1 MRNVLVCTVIFLT
14 IFQTS
19 FGQAYKYIGVTEG
32 LSDRRVLSIQKDKSG
47 FMWFLSYAGI
57 DRYDGKNIKHYR
69 LQSDEGYI
77 SFYSE
82 RTILKADTTGLVW
95 AVGPEGEL
103 FKYHHSIDNFVQMQL
118 PEHVVSAK
126 TLNLIKMTDFNEVWY
141 CHKDYCYIYNQ
152 DTRNIQ
158 QIEFDHQHKHITSI
172 YQFDKETYYIGS
184 DDGICQVT
192 IRDGKLYSSRCMIP
206 NNVCTLPT
214 IIYVHPATNLLFAG
228 SEISGLTVYDL
239 TTRKIVKS
247 YSFLK
252 DFPITSF
259 QPYGDSL
266 ILVPTRGAGVQ
277 EYNLQSKKLELGLY
291 SDFQEANKMNG
302 NNIRAL
308 YIDAHQRIW
317 MSVYARGITIYD
329 RTLPDYKWYK
339 KYIGNTNSLNDDL
352 VNAVLEDSE
361 GDIWFA
367 TNNGISLYRV
377 EEDTWEHLFP
387 WNKSE
392 VESMKNSI
400 FLSLC
405 EISPGKIVT
414 GGFMTG
420 VYHIDKATMKVSLQT
435 PETYIPD
442 KENPTFTNK
451 YIRVIYRDSEGLIWT
466 GGNNYLGCTNSKT
479 REFKYYQ
486 INDPATCI
494 VEMSPEMLLIG
505 TGDGIYRL
513 NKGTDEVE
521 KMRLPFASQ
530 QINCMYYHPCGDLY
544 IGTTNSGLVI
554 LRTDGN
560 YEIYLY
566 NTSALLSNTVNTIVP
581 KNEHEIIVA
590 TEQNIALFYNKTKE
604 FVNWTSDQGLIEAN
618 FTPRAGIHTSR
629 GTFIFGSNNGAVE
642 WKENMKLP
650 HYKKSEILFD
660 QILMGD
666 EHIPQNILH
675 QINEHVA
682 DATNQLVQQGEI
694 PIVSIHI
701 STIDY
706 NSPQYTFFRWKLTGK
721 YEYWNK
727 LEKENWLEF
736 RKLEP
741 GEYLL
746 CVQNVS
752 KENDRVLGEK
762 MLKIIVKPSLWFSK
776 GAILTYLIS
785 FCCIFAL
792 VFRYMIFRRER
803 KIAAEKDRFLIDTV
817 HGIRTPLM
825 LAKSAMD
832 EVMKQQE
839 LPTQSYNYLQ
849 MANYSVEKL
858 CIMAMNLLNIEK
870 MRKNKKVYV
879 EYCDVNN
886 IVQRLVKPFLSIV
899 EHDHIRIQFISPKDE
914 EIMAWIDISKI
925 ELIFYNL
932 ISNLIRQTSPNNVI
946 YLSVY
951 KDKRRWGINVT
962 NCHELISVPLGVI
975 PKKGLNRMNRGEMDA
990 ELHLISRLVKRHHG
1004 MMHYKVMPPTS
1015 YLFEVSFPVTHF
1027 YYIKQNGR
1035 NESLRD
1041 DDDFFS
1047 SLPTCPELMPL
1058 KELASVEKLGYILLI
1073 DEHTEALD
1081 FFHNSL
1087 GKDWRISTA
1096 RSAEVALELVAEHE
1110 PDIIIAS
1117 SNVTRMEHGDL
1128 CTILKSNVN
1137 TSHIP
1142 VILIT
1147 SDDDRDTVQECFSQR
1162 ADHYVEKP
1170 YDLFVIKSILYNI
1183 LENRQQLH
1191 DRLSKVDQVHNLKEI
1206 KQANIEQETKFLSTV
1221 KEVIRAHVDNPDF
1234 GVDELCA
1241 QMGMSRTN
1249 LYNKIK
1255 SLTKSSLSTLI
1266 RDARMQRACEMLLSD
1281 KYNIT
1286 EVCDRLGFNEL
1297 KYFREVFKKYYGVT
1311 PSEYIK
1317 AHSNEVE
1324 KDVDKEE

>member
-1 MRNVLVCTVIFLT
+1 MRNVLVCIVLFLT

-19 FGQAYKYIGVTEG
+19 FGQAYKYIGVAEG
-32 LSDRRVLSIQKDKSG
+32 LSDRRVLSIQKDKAG
-47 FMWFLSYAGI
+47 FMWFLTYAGI

-82 RTILKADTTGLVW
+82 KTTLKTDTLGRMW
-95 AVGPEGEL
+95 AIGSAGEL
-103 FKYHHSIDNFVQMQL
+103 FKYHYSNDNFVQMQL
-118 PEHVVSAK
+118 PENVVSVK
-126 TLNLIKMTDFNEVWY
+126 TLNLVKMTEFNEVWY
-141 CHKDYCYIYNQ
+141 CHDDSCFIYNL
-152 DTRNIQ
+152 DTGDIQ
-158 QIEFDHQHKHITSI
+158 QIEFDHRHKHVTAL
-172 YQFDKETYYIGS
+172 YQSGKETYYIGS

-192 IRDGKLYSSRCMIP
+192 MRDGKMYTSQCIIP
-206 NNVCTLPT
+206 NDVCTLPT
-214 IIYVHPATNLLFAG
+214 IIYVHPTTNLLFAG
-228 SEISGLTVYDL
+228 SEITGLMVYDL
-239 TTRKIVKS
+239 AAREMVKS
-247 YSFLK
+247 YTFLK
-252 DFPITSF
+252 DFPVTSF
-259 QPYGDSL
+259 QPYRDSL
-266 ILVPTRGAGVQ
+266 MLIPTRGAGVQ

-291 SDFQEANKMNG
+291 SDFREANKMNG

-308 YIDAHQRIW
+308 YVDAHQRIW

-329 RTLPDYKWYK
+329 QTLPDYKWYK
-339 KYIGNTNSLNDDL
+339 NHIGNTNSLNDDL

-377 EEDTWEHLFP
+377 EDDTWEHLFP
-387 WNKSE
+387 WNKAE

-405 EISPGKIVT
+405 ETNPGEIVT

-420 VYHIDKATMKVSLQT
+420 VYHIDKATMKAHLQT

-442 KENPTFTNK
+442 KENPTSTNK

-466 GGNNYLGCTNSKT
+466 GGNNYLGRTNSKT

-486 INDPATCI
+486 INNPATCI
-494 VEMSPEMLLIG
+494 VEQNSDVLLIG

-513 NKGTDEVE
+513 NKRTDEVK

-530 QINCMYYHPCGDLY
+530 QINCMYLHPCGDLY

-554 LRTDGN
+554 LRTDGE

-590 TEQNIALFYNKTKE
+590 TEQNIALYNNRNKE
-604 FVNWTSDQGLIEAN
+604 FVNWTKDQGLIEAN

-629 GTFIFGSNNGAVE
+629 GTFIFGSDNGAVE
-642 WKENMKLP
+642 WVENMKLP
-650 HYKKSEILFD
+650 HHKKTEILFD
-660 QILMGD
+660 QILVGG
-666 EHIPQNILH
+666 EHVPQNVLSQVNAH
-675 QINEHVA
+675 DSENL
-682 DATNQLVQQGEI
+682 NQLNLQEGNHAI
-694 PIVSIHI
+694 SIHI

-706 NSPQYTFFRWKLTGK
+706 NSPQYTFFRWRLMGK
-721 YEYWNK
+721 YDYWNRI
-727 LEKENWLEF
+727 EKENWLNF
-736 RKLEP
+736 HNLKP

-746 CVQNVS
+746 HVQNVS
-752 KENDRVLGEK
+752 KEDERVFGEK
-762 MLKIIVKPSLWFSK
+762 MLKIIVTPPLWLSK

-785 FCCIFAL
+785 FFCILAL
-792 VFRYMIFRRER
+792 IFRYILFKREQ
-803 KIAAEKDRFLIDTV
+803 KVAAEKDRFLIDTV

-870 MRKNKKVYV
+870 IRKSKKVYV

-886 IVQRLVKPFLSIV
+886 LVQKFIKPFFSII
-899 EHDHIRIQFISPKDE
+899 EHDHIRVQFMSPKDE
-914 EIMAWIDISKI
+914 KIMAWIDISKI

-932 ISNLIRQTSPNNVI
+932 ISNLIRQTPPDNVI

-951 KDKRRWGINVT
+951 KDKMRWGINVA
-962 NCHELISVPLGVI
+962 NSHELLSAPLGVS
-975 PKKGLNRMNRGEMDA
+975 PKGLNRMNRGEMDA

-1004 MMHYKVMPPTS
+1004 TMHYKVMPPAS
-1015 YLFEVSFPVTHF
+1015 YLFNVSFPVTHF
-1027 YYIKQNGR
+1027 YYIKQNR
-1035 NESLRD
+1035 RNDSLCDENES
-1041 DDDFFS
+1041 FS
-1047 SLPTCPELMPL
+1047 SLPAYPELMSL

-1087 GKDWRISTA
+1087 GKEWRISTA
-1096 RSAEVALELVAEHE
+1096 RSAEVALELVVEHE

-1117 SNVTRMEHGDL
+1117 SNAIQLEHGDL

-1142 VILIT
+1142 IILIT

-1162 ADHYVEKP
+1162 ADHYVAKP

-1191 DRLSKVDQVHNLKEI
+1191 DRLTKVDQVHNLKEI
-1206 KQANIEQETKFLSTV
+1206 KQANIEQETKFLTTV

-1255 SLTKSSLSTLI
+1255 SLTNSSLSTLI

-1317 AHSNEVE
+1317 VHSNKVE

>member
-1 MRNVLVCTVIFLT
+1 MRNLFVCIVLFLT

-19 FGQAYKYIGVTEG
+19 LGQAYKYIGVAEG
-32 LSDRRVLSIQKDKSG
+32 LSDRRVLSIQKDKAG
-47 FMWFLSYAGI
+47 FMWFVTYAGI

-69 LQSDEGYI
+69 LQSDKGYV

-82 RTILKADTTGLVW
+82 KTILKTDTLGCVW
-95 AVGPEGEL
+95 AIGSEGEL
-103 FKYHHSIDNFVQMQL
+103 FQYHHSIDNFVQIQL
-118 PEHVVSAK
+118 PENVVSAQ

-141 CHKDYCYIYNQ
+141 CHNDYCYIYNQ
-152 DTRNIQ
+152 DTKEIQ
-158 QIEFDHQHKHITSI
+158 QIEFDHQHKHITTV
-172 YQFDKETYYIGS
+172 YQADKETYYIGS
-184 DDGICQVT
+184 DDGICRVT

-206 NNVCTLPT
+206 SDVCTLPT
-214 IIYVHPATNLLFAG
+214 IIYVHPTTNLLFAG
-228 SEISGLTVYDL
+228 SEITGLIVYDL
-239 TTRKIVKS
+239 TTREIVKS

-266 ILVPTRGAGVQ
+266 MLVPTRGAGVQ
-277 EYNLQSKKLELGLY
+277 QYDLQRKKLELGLY

-308 YIDAHQRIW
+308 YVDTHQRIW

-329 RTLPDYKWYK
+329 QALPNYKWYK
-339 KYIGNTNSLNDDL
+339 NHIGNTNSLNDDL

-377 EEDTWEHLFP
+377 EDDTWEYLFS
-387 WNKSE
+387 WDKSE

-405 EISPGKIVT
+405 ETNPGEIVT

-420 VYHIDKATMKVSLQT
+420 VYHIDKATMKVNLQT

-442 KENPTFTNK
+442 KKNPTFTNK
-451 YIRVIYRDSEGLIWT
+451 YIRVIYRDSEELIWT

-479 REFKYYQ
+479 KEFKYYQ
-486 INDPATCI
+486 IDNPATCI
-494 VEMSPEMLLIG
+494 VELNPNVLLIG

-513 NKGTDEVE
+513 NKKTDEVE

-530 QINCMYYHPCGDLY
+530 QINCMYLHPCGDLY

-554 LRTDGN
+554 LRADGE
-560 YEIYLY
+560 YEMYLY
-566 NTSALLSNTVNTIVP
+566 QNSTLLSNTINTIVP
-581 KNEHEIIVA
+581 KNEYEIVVA
-590 TEQNIALFYNKTKE
+590 TEQNLALYDNRNKE
-604 FVNWTSDQGLIEAN
+604 ISNWTKDQGLIEAN

-642 WKENMKLP
+642 WMENMKLP
-650 HYKKSEILFD
+650 HHKKTEILFD
-660 QILMGD
+660 QILKGD
-666 EHIPQNILH
+666 EHIPQNVLH
-675 QINEHVA
+675 QINAHGA
-682 DATNQLVQQGEI
+682 DVTKELNLQGGNYAI
-694 PIVSIHI
+694 SIHV

-706 NSPQYTFFRWKLTGK
+706 NSPQYTFFRWKLNSK
-721 YEYWNK
+721 YDYWNR
-727 LEKENWLEF
+727 LEKENWLKF
-736 RKLEP
+736 HNLKP

-746 CVQNVS
+746 HVQNVS

-762 MLKIIVKPSLWFSK
+762 MLKIVVKPSLWLSK
-776 GAILTYLIS
+776 GAMWTYLIS
-785 FCCIFAL
+785 ICCIFAL
-792 VFRYMIFRRER
+792 VFRYIIFKREQ
-803 KIAAEKDRFLIDTV
+803 KIATEKDRFLIDTV

-832 EVMKQQE
+832 EVMKQHE
-839 LPTQSYNYLQ
+839 LPAQSYNYLQ

-870 MRKNKKVYV
+870 MRKSKKVYV
-879 EYCDVNN
+879 EYCDVNK
-886 IVQRLVKPFLSIV
+886 IVQKLVKPFLSII
-899 EHDHIRIQFISPKDE
+899 EHEHIRIQFLSPKDE
-914 EIMAWIDISKI
+914 EIMAWIDMPKF

-932 ISNLIRQTSPNNVI
+932 ISNLIRQTPPDNVI

-951 KDKRRWGINVT
+951 KDNRRWGINVA
-962 NCHELISVPLGVI
+962 NCHELISAPLGI
-975 PKKGLNRMNRGEMDA
+975 APNKGLNRMNRGEMDA

-1004 MMHYKVMPPTS
+1004 SMHYKVMPPAN
-1015 YLFEVSFPVTHF
+1015 YLFNVSFPVTHF
-1027 YYIKQNGR
+1027 YYIKQNR
-1035 NESLRD
+1035 HNESLFD
-1041 DDDFFS
+1041 ENDTFS
-1047 SLPTCPELMPL
+1047 SLPTCPELMSL
-1058 KELASVEKLGYILLI
+1058 EELASVEKLGYILLI
-1073 DEHTEALD
+1073 DEHSETLD

-1087 GKDWRISTA
+1087 GKEWRISTA
-1096 RSAEVALELVAEHE
+1096 RSAEVALELVVEHE

-1117 SNVTRMEHGDL
+1117 SNATRLEYGDL
-1128 CTILKSNVN
+1128 CAILKSNVN

-1142 VILIT
+1142 IILIT
-1147 SDDDRDTVQECFSQR
+1147 SDDDRDSVQECFSQR
-1162 ADHYVEKP
+1162 ADHYVAKP

-1206 KQANIEQETKFLSTV
+1206 KQANIEQETKFLTTV
-1221 KEVIRAHVDNPDF
+1221 KEVIRAHVDNPEF

-1255 SLTKSSLSTLI
+1255 SLTNSSLSALI

-1297 KYFREVFKKYYGVT
+1297 KYFREVFKKYYGIT

-1317 AHSNEVE
+1317 AHSDEIKGNT
-1324 KDVDKEE
+1324 DKEK